1 MRVSIRARKF
11 SLNNPL
17 TVQYFRLL
25 VLLLFG
31 MNRHPV
37 VNVSPDCSFKVSAT
51 LCKAV
56 KSKSYSL
63 CLRRHC
69 YVRVVV
75 TTRDTQCSWISSR
88 IRKIYETGLN
98 KLLVKNLMKI
108 LPVESRSDR
117 VFLVPIRIR
126 QQWSADPQPWFKQ
139 KKKKQIKKST

>member
-1 MRVSIRARKF
+1 MMRVSIRARKF

-31 MNRHPV
+31 VNRHPV
-37 VNVSPDCSFKVSAT
+37 VNFSLDCSFKVSPT

-56 KSKSYSL
+56 KSKSYSRL

-75 TTRDTQCSWISSR
+75 TTRDTQCS
-88 IRKIYETGLN
+88 
-98 KLLVKNLMKI
+98 
-108 LPVESRSDR
+108 
-117 VFLVPIRIR
+117 
-126 QQWSADPQPWFKQ
+126 
-139 KKKKQIKKST
+139 